1 MQSFIPDAVS
11 MDQLTS
17 AIEAPQPP
25 ELDLSFERQMEVG
38 ELMLDQLPD
47 GWTTNIHVA
56 AMTAYSLQM
65 LWKHW
70 QQIADDRAT
79 AGDTHGA
86 LHAAAKAGQLG
97 TIYQIMLDAYNI
109 SEPTG

>member
-1 MQSFIPDAVS
+1 
-11 MDQLTS
+11 
-17 AIEAPQPP
+17 
-25 ELDLSFERQMEVG
+25 
-38 ELMLDQLPD
+38 
-47 GWTTNIHVA
+47 
-56 AMTAYSLQM
+56 M

-109 SEPTG
+109 SEPAG